1 MINSLSK
8 SQKGKHENSG
18 YTKLNHAKPHKNQCF
33 LPPDTLHL
41 CILEGKKYQ
50 KIWSPL
56 SP

>member
-18 YTKLNHAKPHKNQCF
+18 STKLNHAKPHKNQCF